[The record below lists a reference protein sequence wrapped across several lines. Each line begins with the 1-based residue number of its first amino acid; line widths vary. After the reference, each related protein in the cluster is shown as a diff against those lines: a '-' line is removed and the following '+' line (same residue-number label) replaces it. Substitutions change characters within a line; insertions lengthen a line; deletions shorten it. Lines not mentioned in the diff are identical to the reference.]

1 MKQETINNEMIKTI
15 NKNKLLTILC
25 AVALT
30 LGVLVSAVLFSV
42 TPVHAQETSIWLLS
56 SNYGQYNIDFNY
68 TDHNG
73 RLCSHY
79 EHLIL
84 NDSNKFYAFI
94 KADNKLS
101 ESPYLDYHSY
111 TLYSFNLNTTLDP
124 VVYSD
129 TTEYEQYYTE
139 YSGCPKN
146 AFQILDKH
154 FLYDGSDMY
163 SYSGSSWYKIND
175 IISTYVY
182 KPDPSS
188 GEWINIDINLPLP
201 VFESEEAMKNYCLTG
216 DKSGMVSEPELP
228 NNTDETYSFTGFTMN
243 GKTARWTGTTERSF
257 AKEVDVEEY
266 VKVSYAWATTTE
278 PDNLGELQSYEG
290 EFPTSDKQLTLP
302 WSEMEKGK
310 TDFQFIR
317 QVKIF
322 PCYRVPHLAY
332 YIGQPVTIY
341 YNSNGTIDRINQSSI
356 PVDSETIGND
366 ISLIGFRYDS
376 TFHAEWV
383 DVWSRG
389 ANKSAFDLGGSEYLS
404 LGVRAVYF
412 DGSKIDLDFFVLN
425 RKSLVWNKAFSEFK
439 ENNGSPIK
447 SLYFTPYAKTG
458 VNNPWNKGNSTV
470 IEFDENGNPTSS
482 FDTSDDG
489 SVVHLSDFKLTG
501 VVWNKPVIKYG
512 TITWT
517 GTTSNADLNFIPD
530 SDTIVIATY
539 PRYDSDLNTSYETW
553 SSTTIGKGS
562 MKVDVDYLIDYYTNS
577 ELAWNGE
584 MWLTPSYKKGGILY
598 VGEPVIVNCIKG
610 TVSDI
615 IVDEDKGE
623 ANQVDKTEQ
632 NKNDADSILNVGN
645 QFYSIINSVIGS
657 LQQLPALLTAIFG
670 FLPSSII
677 SLISASF
684 IVIVIC
690 RILGR

>member
-1 MKQETINNEMIKTI
+1 MKQETIN
-15 NKNKLLTILC
+15 KNKLMTILC

-42 TPVHAQETSIWLLS
+42 TPVHAEESVTCFVTSNSGTYDIH
-56 SNYGQYNIDFNY
+56 GEY
-68 TDHNG
+68 TDSKNNICEYDYHCVLDDNSRYYG
-73 RLCSHY
+73 LVKIPATSGD
-79 EHLIL
+79 IKL
-84 NDSNKFYAFI
+84 NAYFLASYSIGSNKQASAY
-94 KADNKLS
+94 
-101 ESPYLDYHSY
+101 YDYNEYPHYFTEHGDYRSDLHY
-111 TLYSFNLNTTLDP
+111 YNCQGLHHYFSSFNTDQYEIITHNAAGLNFRDKA
-124 VVYSD
+124 SD
-129 TTEYEQYYTE
+129 KITNESFTHDIFFDDFPLAVFD
-139 YSGCPKN
+139 S
-146 AFQILDKH
+146 
-154 FLYDGSDMY
+154 YDSM
-163 SYSGSSWYKIND
+163 
-175 IISTYVY
+175 T
-182 KPDPSS
+182 
-188 GEWINIDINLPLP
+188 
-201 VFESEEAMKNYCLTG
+201 NYCLTG
-216 DKSGMVSEPELP
+216 DKSGVVSEPKLP
-228 NNTDETYSFTGFTMN
+228 NNTDDLYSFTGFTMN
-243 GKTARWTGTTERSF
+243 GKTARWTGTTERSY
-257 AKEVDVEEY
+257 AKKVDVEEY

-278 PDNLGELQSYEG
+278 PDNLGELQSYDG

-322 PCYRVPHLAY
+322 PCYRVPHLAF
-332 YIGQPVTIY
+332 YIGRPVTIY
-341 YNSNGTIDRINQSSI
+341 YNPNGTIDRIEQTTI

-376 TFHAEWV
+376 SFHAEWV
-383 DVWSRG
+383 DVWSNG
-389 ANKSAFDLGGSEYLS
+389 VNKSAFDLGGSEYLS
-404 LGVRAVYF
+404 LGIKAVYF
-412 DGSKIDLDFFVLN
+412 DGSKIDLDFFTLN
-425 RKSLVWNKAFSEFK
+425 RKTLSWDKTFSDFK
-439 ENNGSPIK
+439 DNNGSPIK
-447 SLYFTPYAKTG
+447 SLYFTPYTKTG

-470 IEFDENGNPTSS
+470 VNFDENGKPSSS
-482 FDTSDDG
+482 FDTGDDG
-489 SVVHLSDFKLTG
+489 TVHLDDFKLTG
-501 VVWNKPVIKYG
+501 VVWNKPVVQSG

-517 GTTSNADLNFIPD
+517 GTTPNNDLLFIPD
-530 SDTIVIATY
+530 SDTLVVATY
-539 PRYDSDLNTSYETW
+539 PRYDAELNTSYETW
-553 SSTTIGKGS
+553 STTTIGKGS
-562 MKVDVDYLIDYYTNS
+562 MKVNVDYLIDYYKNS

-584 MWLTPSYKKGGILY
+584 MWLTPCYKKGGVLY
-598 VGEPVIVNCIKG
+598 MGEPVIVNCLKG

-615 IVDEDKGE
+615 VVDKDKGE